1 MSFFKRAVIGA
12 LERREEIRDAN
23 TLKFESD
30 VTAGLEKLREAE
42 KNRAKNELVIRNR
55 KKLIQPLILAVQ
67 EKVGQEVPE
76 ALALNAFVASGN
88 DYTKAIGTLERYYKN
103 KGRQATTEP
112 TDDGAGMELD
122 AGSTRD
128 FSDMSG
134 DASKAL
140 ADMQRQISTTATMT
154 PAQQRSRQLAQET
167 ENLIRTTDEPRGMGS
182 QIASTI
188 FGTLTGKASPTPVS
202 EAVRERYSSFFRT
215 QAEGDEA
222 YNSAMDYLKQLREKG
237 DPTNVPD
244 LPPEMLKD
252 LYQEANR
259 ELKSTKFNEKLGK
272 EVDNQLKNLRSVALR
287 STRGLTSGNFADW
300 NANGTTGDESLDA
313 RLRENLAIFEEEK
326 RKVMEMATDY
336 YNIGGAMTATKAVSD
351 ILGRRLEGEG
361 SPTYLDQLI
370 NNFGRQTQPMKRS
383 TGTATSSTTPRPKS
397 TMSGNIFDTSG
408 LPKVSISEVYSATE
422 TSSIPELK
430 KIASTDTRRDASNN
444 RYSIVTGKN
453 NQVYA
458 IGNVEGQVMAFRI
471 NR

>member
-1 MSFFKRAVIGA
+1 MSFFKRAVTAA
-12 LERREEIRDAN
+12 LERREEVRDAN
-23 TLKFESD
+23 TIKFEAD

-42 KNRAKNELVIRNR
+42 KNRVKNDLVVRNR
-55 KKLIQPLILAVQ
+55 KKLIDPLRLAVQ

-103 KGRQATTEP
+103 KGGQATTEP
-112 TDDGAGMELD
+112 TDDGTGMELD

-134 DASKAL
+134 DTSKAL

-154 PAQQRSRQLAQET
+154 PAQQRARQLAQET
-167 ENLIRTTDEPRGMGS
+167 ENLIRTTDEPRNVGG
-182 QIASTI
+182 QVASTI
-188 FGTLTGKASPTPVS
+188 FGTLIGKASPTPVS
-202 EAVRERYSSFFRT
+202 QAIRERYASFFRT
-215 QAEGDEA
+215 EAEGDEA

-252 LYQEANR
+252 LYREAEIER
-259 ELKSTKFNEKLGK
+259 KSGKFREKLGK
-272 EVDNQLKNLRSVALR
+272 EVNNQLKNLRSIALR
-287 STRGLTSGNFADW
+287 STKGMTDGHFNKWRMEK
-300 NANGTTGDESLDA
+300 TTGDPSLDT

-326 RKVMEMATDY
+326 RKIMELATEHF
-336 YNIGGAMTATKAVSD
+336 NLGNAGTATKAVSD
-351 ILGRRLEGEG
+351 VLSRRLEGEG

-383 TGTATSSTTPRPKS
+383 TGTATSSTTPTPKS
-397 TMSGNIFDTSG
+397 TMSRNTLDTSG

-444 RYSIVTGKN
+444 RYSIVKGKN
-453 NQVYA
+453 SKVYA
-458 IGNVEGQVMAFRI
+458 IGNVEGQVIAFRI
-471 NR
+471 DR

>member
-1 MSFFKRAVIGA
+1 MSFFKRAVTAA
-12 LERREEIRDAN
+12 LERREEVRDAN
-23 TLKFESD
+23 TIKFEAD

-42 KNRAKNELVIRNR
+42 KNRVKNDLVVRNR
-55 KKLIQPLILAVQ
+55 KKLIDPLRLAVQ

-88 DYTKAIGTLERYYKN
+88 DYMKALGTLERYYKN
-103 KGRQATTEP
+103 RGRQETTEP
-112 TDDGAGMELD
+112 TDDGTGMELD

-134 DASKAL
+134 DTSKAL

-154 PAQQRSRQLAQET
+154 PAQQRARQLAQET
-167 ENLIRTTDEPRGMGS
+167 ENLIRTTDEPRNVGG
-182 QIASTI
+182 QVASTI

-202 EAVRERYSSFFRT
+202 QAVRERYASFFRT
-215 QAEGDEA
+215 EAEGDEA
-222 YNSAMDYLKQLREKG
+222 YNSAMDYLKQIREKG

-252 LYQEANR
+252 LYREAEIER
-259 ELKSTKFNEKLGK
+259 KSGKFREKLGK
-272 EVDNQLKNLRSVALR
+272 EVNNQLKNLRSIALR
-287 STRGLTSGNFADW
+287 STKGMTDGHFNKWRMEK
-300 NANGTTGDESLDA
+300 TTGDPSLDT

-326 RKVMEMATDY
+326 RKIMELATEHF
-336 YNIGGAMTATKAVSD
+336 NLGNAGTATKAVSD
-351 ILGRRLEGEG
+351 VLSRRLEGEG

-383 TGTATSSTTPRPKS
+383 TGTATSSTTPTPKS
-397 TMSGNIFDTSG
+397 TMSGNTLDTSG

-444 RYSIVTGKN
+444 RYSIVKGKN
-453 NQVYA
+453 SKVYA
-458 IGNVEGQVMAFRI
+458 IGNVEGQVIAFRI
-471 NR
+471 DR

>member
-1 MSFFKRAVIGA
+1 MSFFKRAVTAA
-12 LERREEIRDAN
+12 LERREEVRDAN
-23 TLKFESD
+23 TLKFEAD

-42 KNRAKNELVIRNR
+42 KNRAKNDLVIRNR
-55 KKLIQPLILAVQ
+55 KKLIDPLRLAVQ

-88 DYTKAIGTLERYYKN
+88 DYTKAMGTLERYYKN
-103 KGRQATTEP
+103 KARQATTEP
-112 TDDGAGMELD
+112 TDDGTGMELD

-154 PAQQRSRQLAQET
+154 PAQQRARQLAQET
-167 ENLIRTTDEPRGMGS
+167 ENLIRTTDEPRNVGG
-182 QIASTI
+182 QVASTI

-202 EAVRERYSSFFRT
+202 QAVRERYASFFRT
-215 QAEGDEA
+215 EAEGDEA
-222 YNSAMDYLKQLREKG
+222 YNSAMDYLKQIREKG

-244 LPPEMLKD
+244 LPPEILKD

-259 ELKSTKFNEKLGK
+259 ELKSTKFNDNLGK

-287 STRGLTSGNFADW
+287 STRGVTSGDLRNFQLTDS
-300 NANGTTGDESLDA
+300 TGDPSLDS

-326 RKVMEMATDY
+326 RKIMEMAKDY

-351 ILGRRLEGEG
+351 ILGRRLGGEG

-370 NNFGRQTQPMKRS
+370 TNFGRETQPMERS
-383 TGTATSSTTPRPKS
+383 AGTVKSSTTSTPKS
-397 TMSGNIFDTSG
+397 TMSRSMLNTDMADTSNM
-408 LPKVSISEVYSATE
+408 SEVY
-422 TSSIPELK
+422 
-430 KIASTDTRRDASNN
+430 ASTDTSTPREIEKLGRQRRGTDNQL
-444 RYSIVTGKN
+444 YTVVTGNGKTF
-453 NQVYA
+453 A
-458 IGNVEGQVMAFRI
+458 IRNEGGNLIVLRLK
-471 NR
+471 

>member
-1 MSFFKRAVIGA
+1 
-12 LERREEIRDAN
+12 
-23 TLKFESD
+23 
-30 VTAGLEKLREAE
+30 
-42 KNRAKNELVIRNR
+42 
-55 KKLIQPLILAVQ
+55 
-67 EKVGQEVPE
+67 
-76 ALALNAFVASGN
+76 
-88 DYTKAIGTLERYYKN
+88 
-103 KGRQATTEP
+103 
-112 TDDGAGMELD
+112 
-122 AGSTRD
+122 
-128 FSDMSG
+128 
-134 DASKAL
+134 
-140 ADMQRQISTTATMT
+140 
-154 PAQQRSRQLAQET
+154 
-167 ENLIRTTDEPRGMGS
+167 MGS

-202 EAVRERYSSFFRT
+202 EAVRERYASFFRT
-215 QAEGDEA
+215 EAEGDEA

-252 LYQEANR
+252 LYREAEIERKYSTFEKNLNG
-259 ELKSTKFNEKLGK
+259 ELN
-272 EVDNQLKNLRSVALR
+272 NQLKRLKSVALR
-287 STRGLTSGNFADW
+287 STKGLTTGLFTTFDQT
-300 NANGTTGDESLDA
+300 GTTGDESLDA
-313 RLRENLAIFEEEK
+313 RLRENLAIFEEER
-326 RKVMEMATDY
+326 RKIRELAIEHF
-336 YNIGGAMTATKAVSD
+336 NLGNAGTATKAVSD
-351 ILGRRLEGEG
+351 VLSRRLEGEG

>member
-1 MSFFKRAVIGA
+1 MSFFKRAVTAA
-12 LERREEIRDAN
+12 LERREEVRDAN
-23 TLKFESD
+23 TLKFEAD

-42 KNRAKNELVIRNR
+42 KNRAKNDLVIRNR
-55 KKLIQPLILAVQ
+55 KKLIDPLRLAVQ

-112 TDDGAGMELD
+112 TDDGTGMELD

-154 PAQQRSRQLAQET
+154 PAQQRARQLAQET
-167 ENLIRTTDEPRGMGS
+167 ENLIRTTDEPRNVGG
-182 QIASTI
+182 QVASTI

-202 EAVRERYSSFFRT
+202 QAVRERYASFFRT
-215 QAEGDEA
+215 EAEGDEA
-222 YNSAMDYLKQLREKG
+222 YNSAMDYLKQIREKG

-244 LPPEMLKD
+244 LPPEILKD

-259 ELKSTKFNEKLGK
+259 ELKSTKFNDNLGK

-287 STRGLTSGNFADW
+287 STRGVTGNLLQDYV
-300 NANGTTGDESLDA
+300 ANGTTGDESLDA
-313 RLRENLAIFEEEK
+313 RLRENLAIFEEER
-326 RKVMEMATDY
+326 RKIRELAIEHF
-336 YNIGGAMTATKAVSD
+336 NLGNAGTATKAVSD
-351 ILGRRLEGEG
+351 ILGRRLGGEG

-370 NNFGRQTQPMKRS
+370 TNFGRETQPMERS
-383 TGTATSSTTPRPKS
+383 AGTVKSSTTSTPKS
-397 TMSGNIFDTSG
+397 TMSRSMLNTDMADTSNM
-408 LPKVSISEVYSATE
+408 SEVY
-422 TSSIPELK
+422 
-430 KIASTDTRRDASNN
+430 ASTDTSTPSEIEKLGMRRRGTDNQL
-444 RYSIVTGKN
+444 YTVVTGNGKTF
-453 NQVYA
+453 A
-458 IGNVEGQVMAFRI
+458 IRNEGGNLIVLRLK
-471 NR
+471 